1 MSRLNDLIEQAKL
14 SNPNLGQKLEEEFSR
29 LENRRNFGL
38 VFERHEPEATEL
50 YGRPVR
56 RGDKVHILPERGSLK
71 KTDPRLWRVGQIL
84 RGATPMAELVEVLPG
99 DEPWNAER
107 IGREPATMTAAI
119 EDVVVV
125 AEHTDT
131 IYPGLVETGRVDNAE
146 EDVPAHT
153 VINAENYHALQA
165 LTYTH
170 RHAVDCI
177 YIDPPYNTGAKDWKY
192 NNDYVESDD
201 DYRHSKWLSFME
213 KRLILTKD
221 LLNPDDSVLIVTIDE
236 KEYLRLGLLLEQTF
250 PEARVQMVSVGI
262 NPAAVARQGY
272 FGRSDEY
279 YFFVMLGEAGARAQV
294 LGQEWITTKGR
305 THTGEIRW
313 DLLRKS
319 GSSPTREGHPDTFY
333 PFFIS
338 TDGKTLHSVGDP
350 IGVGADRRD
359 TVAPEG
365 TVAVWPIRKDGSE
378 GRWRLQPSTVR
389 KVIDAG
395 CVRLGKFKG
404 ENTPIYYLAE
414 GERAKIEN
422 GVYEVTGHREDG
434 SVITNTLETSH
445 RVLVPTTQWRIG
457 GHDATQYGSRLLSLF
472 LPNRKFP
479 FPKSLYAV
487 EDALRFFVKDKPNAT
502 IIDFF
507 SGSGTTGH
515 AVMRLNRQD
524 GGHRRSISVT
534 NNEVSVDEQKKLRRA
549 GLRPGDPEWEALG
562 ICDYVTKP
570 RVTAAITGRTPEGEP
585 IQGTYKFTDEFP
597 MAEGFEANARFFTLT
612 YEHSVSVEY
621 GRAFSRIAPM
631 LWMRAG
637 QRGRIIDRLPDC
649 GWDVT
654 DHYGVLADVD
664 QAGEFVEAVTAREKT
679 THVFVVT
686 DNISAYQRI
695 ARGLPEDIDAIR
707 LYESY
712 LTNFTINH
720 RQVTL

>member
-1 MSRLNDLIEQAKL
+1 MSDRTAITQAARIA
-14 SNPNLGQKLEEEFSR
+14 R

-50 YGRPVR
+50 YGRHVR

-107 IGREPATMTAAI
+107 IGREPATMTEAV

-170 RHAVDCI
+170 SHAVDCI

-192 NNDYVESDD
+192 NNDYVAGDD
-201 DYRHSKWLSFME
+201 NYRHSKWLSMME
-213 KRLILTKD
+213 RRLLLAKD
-221 LLNPDDSVLIVTIDE
+221 LLDPENSVLIVTIDE
-236 KEYLRLGLLLEQTF
+236 KEYLRLGLLLDQLF
-250 PEARVQMVSVGI
+250 PEARIQMVSSVI
-262 NPAAVARQGY
+262 NPSGSSRGEEFSRA
-272 FGRSDEY
+272 DEY
-279 YFFVMLGEAGARAQV
+279 IFFVMFGSAV
-294 LGQEWITTKGR
+294 PNKHTTNMLHNDSASERRKQ
-305 THTGEIRW
+305 EIRW
-313 DLLRKS
+313 GRLLRRGANGRRQARPNLFYPIFLTLADGKLHSIGDALPLASDRHSIQAPDDTYAMWPLGNDGGELHWSTTPENLRALAAKGWLRFGRWGGPGEPRTPYFVQTGLASQIKS
-319 GSSPTREGHPDTFY
+319 GTVVSTGTDDDGALILDWADGESRTFRPMTTWNMKSHSAADFGSSLLRAILP
-333 PFFIS
+333 
-338 TDGKTLHSVGDP
+338 
-350 IGVGADRRD
+350 RR
-359 TVAPEG
+359 
-365 TVAVWPIRKDGSE
+365 S
-378 GRWRLQPSTVR
+378 
-389 KVIDAG
+389 
-395 CVRLGKFKG
+395 
-404 ENTPIYYLAE
+404 
-414 GERAKIEN
+414 
-422 GVYEVTGHREDG
+422 
-434 SVITNTLETSH
+434 
-445 RVLVPTTQWRIG
+445 
-457 GHDATQYGSRLLSLF
+457 
-472 LPNRKFP
+472 FP

-487 EDALRFFVKDKPNAT
+487 EDALRFFVKDKPEA
-502 IIDFF
+502 IILDFF
-507 SGSGTTGH
+507 AGSGTTAH

-524 GGHRRSISVT
+524 GGRRRSISLT
-534 NNEVSVDEQKKLRRA
+534 NNEVSADEQKTLRRA
-549 GLRPGDPEWEALG
+549 GLRPGDTEWEALG

-570 RVTAAITGRTPEGEP
+570 RVTAAITGRTPEGDP
-585 IQGTYKFTDEFP
+585 IKGDYKFTDEFP

-612 YEHSVSVEY
+612 YEHPASVEY

-637 QRGRIIDRLPDC
+637 QQGKIIDLLPDC
-649 GWDVT
+649 GWDIT

-679 THVFVVT
+679 THVFIVT
-686 DNISAYQRI
+686 DNIRVYQRI
-695 ARGLPEDIDAIR
+695 ARGLPDNIDAIR

-720 RQVTL
+720 RKVML